1 MSSSL
6 AAAVNIPEPTTV
18 DPDNP
23 VAEGGA
29 AGPQASVQAY
39 GETIQPTA
47 VATPQSR
54 LSRLGGLPVEVG
66 TPVGPVLDSQTE
78 GSGSALHRAEEATDA
93 MKTWNSAVDVIK
105 RVMDTVSPIAEVCP
119 VSLLSIVD
127 LTSAL

>member
-1 MSSSL
+1 VSSSL
-6 AAAVNIPEPTTV
+6 AGAVDTPEPTTA

-29 AGPQASVQAY
+29 ARPQATVQAY
-39 GETIQPTA
+39 GETMQPTA

-54 LSRLGGLPVEVG
+54 LSRPSGLPVEVG
-66 TPVGPVLDSQTE
+66 TPVGPVLDSRTE

-93 MKTWNSAVDVIK
+93 MKTWNSAVGVIK

-119 VSLLSIVD
+119 ISLLSM
-127 LTSAL
+127 LR